1 MFMGVQ
7 GQESRGR
14 GPPWFGMAGDLP
26 RLLLG
31 GLAAFAAYF
40 AMYAFRK
47 PLAVAGWTD
56 VGFHPFGLDYKTALV
71 IVQVVGYA
79 ASKLI
84 GIRMMSS
91 MVTTVVGTGA
101 LEPSRT
107 MRDPVT
113 TISPAAFSSAA
124 SAATIGALACCAAVG
139 MAVNPAAS
147 ATKEL

>member
-47 PLAVAGWTD
+47 PLAVASWTD

-84 GIRMMSS
+84 GIRVMAEFGRIGRAS
-91 MVTTVVGTGA
+91 VIFGGETGF
-101 LEPSRT
+101 T
-107 MRDPVT
+107 
-113 TISPAAFSSAA
+113 
-124 SAATIGALACCAAVG
+124 
-139 MAVNPAAS
+139 
-147 ATKEL
+147 

>member
-56 VGFHPFGLDYKTALV
+56 VGFHPFGLDYKTALM

-84 GIRMMSS
+84 GIRVMAEFGRIGRARPGRTGI
-91 MVTTVVGTGA
+91 TTALVCGA
-101 LEPSRT
+101 CLFGHGKGRRAQYP
-107 MRDPVT
+107 
-113 TISPAAFSSAA
+113 
-124 SAATIGALACCAAVG
+124 
-139 MAVNPAAS
+139 
-147 ATKEL
+147 

>member
-1 MFMGVQ
+1 MGMQ
-7 GQESRGR
+7 EQDPRGQTPAGL
-14 GPPWFGMAGDLP
+14 GMAADMP

-84 GIRMMSS
+84 GIRVMA
-91 MVTTVVGTGA
+91 GFGRTGRA
-101 LEPSRT
+101 TAIFGLIF
-107 MRDPVT
+107 
-113 TISPAAFSSAA
+113 ISWLGLVAF
-124 SAATIGALACCAAVG
+124 AVLPPLLG
-139 MAVNPAAS
+139 LVCI
-147 ATKEL
+147 